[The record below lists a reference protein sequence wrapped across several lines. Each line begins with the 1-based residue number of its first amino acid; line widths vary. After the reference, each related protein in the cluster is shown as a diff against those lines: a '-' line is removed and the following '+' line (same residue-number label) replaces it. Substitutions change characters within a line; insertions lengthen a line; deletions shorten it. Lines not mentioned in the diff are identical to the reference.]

1 MSPVIKFFEGSIE
14 NIDSTSIDENIK
26 EIETH
31 LFSLKAHLQII
42 SNFTSSLV
50 EEKVINQDGH
60 KNLDL

>member
-1 MSPVIKFFEGSIE
+1 MSPVIKFFEGNIE

-31 LFSLKAHLQII
+31 LFSLKANLQII